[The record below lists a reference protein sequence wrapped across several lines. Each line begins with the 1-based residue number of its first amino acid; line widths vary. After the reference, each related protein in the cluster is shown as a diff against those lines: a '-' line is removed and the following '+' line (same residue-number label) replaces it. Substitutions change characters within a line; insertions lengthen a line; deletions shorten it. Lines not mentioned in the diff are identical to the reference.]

1 MRPSYFFAGTA
12 EAAVLEKGRAE
23 TQQPHHRVDLRYDR
37 GATKGYGTERNRRDG
52 NRRLRCNI
60 QLWQEGHVQVR
71 HLRVGHVRSRGNGLR
86 SNKVFRYAEGNLGVA
101 DEVKHLPFDVREAK
115 EIHTRDRGL
124 D

>member
-1 MRPSYFFAGTA
+1 MVLSGT
-12 EAAVLEKGRAE
+12 VE
-23 TQQPHHRVDLRYDR
+23 TAIADS
-37 GATKGYGTERNRRDG
+37 GATSSCGKKAMSKCGTYALDTSA
-52 NRRLRCNI
+52 L
-60 QLWQEGHVQVR
+60 VAT
-71 HLRVGHVRSRGNGLR
+71 GLR